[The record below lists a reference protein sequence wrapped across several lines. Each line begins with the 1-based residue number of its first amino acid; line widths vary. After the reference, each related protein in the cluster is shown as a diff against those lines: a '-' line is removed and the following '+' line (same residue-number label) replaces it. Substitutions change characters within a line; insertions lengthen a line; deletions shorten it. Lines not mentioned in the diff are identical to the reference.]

1 VTPERTN
8 RFTVAGAVCVVGG
21 LVVFRWSEA
30 RVTRFLPPCPFHAC
44 TGLYCPG
51 CGSTRATRAL
61 LHGHLAAAWH
71 DNPLFVLSIPILAV
85 ILLSDRYGSK
95 SLSQSPRFCWGVLIV
110 IVLFGV
116 LRNLPYA
123 PFDALAPHGL

>member
-1 VTPERTN
+1 
-8 RFTVAGAVCVVGG
+8 
-21 LVVFRWSEA
+21 
-30 RVTRFLPPCPFHAC
+30 
-44 TGLYCPG
+44 
-51 CGSTRATRAL
+51 L

-71 DNPLFVLSIPILAV
+71 DNPLFVVCIPILAV
-85 ILLSDRYGSK
+85 ILLSDRYGPK

-110 IVLFGV
+110 VVLFGV